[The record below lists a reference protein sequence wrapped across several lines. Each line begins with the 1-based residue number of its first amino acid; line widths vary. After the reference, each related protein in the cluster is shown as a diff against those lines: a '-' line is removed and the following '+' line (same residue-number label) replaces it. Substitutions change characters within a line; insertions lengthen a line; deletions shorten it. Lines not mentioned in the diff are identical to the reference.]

1 MRLKLP
7 DDAAIYTH
15 DVDLARLVK
24 SLDFTD
30 EMTAEAARIQ
40 PKLFLLAS
48 INRVQKMRRRQKLE
62 AKLKLVRSQCAKKI
76 RQHMTEV
83 GERATDKMIEERL
96 TRNKEVAE
104 LSAKVDFATTQEEFA
119 KMLQESYR
127 QRGSSL
133 KIVAE
138 LVGAEVYVSRRMEGA
153 GDSELDRIRKKLGEK
168 YPGQTIREMRRRRND
183 D

>member
-7 DDAAIYTH
+7 DDAAVYTH
-15 DVDLARLVK
+15 DVDLANLVK

-30 EMTAEAARIQ
+30 EETAEAARVQ

-48 INRVQKMRRRQKLE
+48 IYRVQKMRRRQMLE
-62 AKLKLVRSQCAKKI
+62 SKLKLLRSQCAKKI
-76 RQHMTEV
+76 RQYMTEV
-83 GERATDKMIEERL
+83 GERATDKMVEERL
-96 TRNKEVAE
+96 TRNREIAE
-104 LSAKVDFATTQEEFA
+104 LTLRVEKAITREEFA

-153 GDSELDRIRKKLGEK
+153 GDTELERIRKKLGEK
-168 YPGQTIREMRRRRND
+168 YPGQTIREMKRRRND